1 MLQLPEYLTK
11 EVLWKG
17 SMLSLKAQFMG
28 EQEFRRAVGEHLA
41 RLERCDDL
49 TDNERSFAKALQRYW
64 AEG

>member
-1 MLQLPEYLTK
+1 MLQLPEYLTN

-28 EQEFRRAVGEHLA
+28 EQEFWRAVGERLA
-41 RLERCDDL
+41 QYERCDDL
-49 TDNERSFAKALQRYW
+49 TDKERSFAKALQRYW